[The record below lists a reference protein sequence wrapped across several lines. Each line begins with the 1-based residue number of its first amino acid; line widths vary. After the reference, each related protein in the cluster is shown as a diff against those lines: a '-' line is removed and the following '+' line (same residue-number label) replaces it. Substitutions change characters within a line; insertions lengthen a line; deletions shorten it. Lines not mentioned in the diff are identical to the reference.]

1 MLPVGP
7 FDRFVAAADTYSEMP
22 ALAPSMLDPTNRN
35 DTTLAS
41 LAARA
46 AQGDMAAT
54 QQLLKAVAPGM
65 VRSARAL
72 MGTAHADVDDVV
84 QQSLIGL
91 VQALPAFRGDC
102 SPQHYANRIV
112 ARIAVHAKQRAKVRG
127 DRNDT
132 SVELGSIDA
141 HATPLP
147 EHVAAERRRLLV
159 RGLMETLPEEQAETL
174 ALRIGLGFSLA
185 EVAATTGVPLNTVRS
200 RIRLAKESLRK
211 RIEADPQLLLM
222 LEVES

>member
-1 MLPVGP
+1 MLPSRP
-7 FDRFVAAADTYSEMP
+7 IDRFLAGPDTYSEMP
-22 ALAPSMLDPTNRN
+22 PLASSMLDPTQRN
-35 DTTLAS
+35 DTALAS

-54 QQLLKAVAPGM
+54 QGLLKAVAPGM

-72 MGTAHADVDDVV
+72 MGATHPDLDDVV

-112 ARIAVHAKQRAKVRG
+112 ARIAVHARQRARIRG
-127 DRNDT
+127 ERNDE

-141 HATPLP
+141 HATPLS
-147 EHVAAERRRLLV
+147 EHVASERRRLLV
-159 RGLMETLPEEQAETL
+159 RGLMERLPEEQAETL
-174 ALRIGLGFSLA
+174 ALRVGLGFSLA